1 MPQFMQG
8 YITGKQLMQIHV
20 RFMSFVL
27 LISTVA
33 IVSPV
38 YSMPVL
44 DVFDAIVTT
53 ANDGSLFAPDTEVS
67 VSTESSVIWQEMNK
81 NWQLF
86 LQKLPMIGVGLV
98 LFIVIFLLA
107 RPLSELLVRPMS
119 FVSNSQLIRLVTR
132 RLISILFI
140 LFGFYLFLRFAG
152 LSEFAVAV
160 LSGTGVIGLIIGFA
174 FKDIAENFIS
184 SLLLSIQKPFKID
197 DVIEVEGRIG
207 VVKQVTARATTLVD
221 FDGDHIQI
229 PNATVYKNIIR
240 NLTANPKSRGKFV
253 IGIGYDSSIVEAQR
267 IALEVL
273 NNTEAVLQDPEP
285 QVLVDLLASSTVNL
299 KVYFWINTHTH
310 SLLKMSSFLMRTIMR
325 EFEKQGISMPDDA
338 REIIFPQGI
347 TVHQSEGQVSSNLS
361 QQTNKDGHIVD
372 DSAID
377 LQDDEQDA
385 DLTSDADDIRQ
396 QAKEARDPEK
406 GQNIL

>member
-1 MPQFMQG
+1 L
-8 YITGKQLMQIHV
+8 I
-20 RFMSFVL
+20 FV
-27 LISTVA
+27 
-33 IVSPV
+33 
-38 YSMPVL
+38 
-44 DVFDAIVTT
+44 
-53 ANDGSLFAPDTEVS
+53 
-67 VSTESSVIWQEMNK
+67 
-81 NWQLF
+81 
-86 LQKLPMIGVGLV
+86 
-98 LFIVIFLLA
+98 LA
-107 RPLSELLVRPMS
+107 RPLSELLVRPIS
-119 FVSNSQLIRLVTR
+119 FVSTSQLIRLVTR

-253 IGIGYDSSIVEAQR
+253 IGIGYDSSIVESQK
-267 IALEVL
+267 IAMQVL
-273 NNTEAVLQDPEP
+273 NSTDAVLNDPEP
-285 QVLVDLLASSTVNL
+285 QVLVDVLASSTVNL
-299 KVYFWINTHTH
+299 KVYFWINTHSH
-310 SLLKMSSFLMRTIMR
+310 SLLKVSSFLMRTIMR

-347 TVHQSEGQVSSNLS
+347 MLHKAEEQGASNPPK
-361 QQTNKDGHIVD
+361 QPFKNQAIID
-372 DSAID
+372 DSVVD
-377 LQDDEQDA
+377 LQDDEHDA

>member
-1 MPQFMQG
+1 MQ
-8 YITGKQLMQIHV
+8 L
-20 RFMSFVL
+20 
-27 LISTVA
+27 
-33 IVSPV
+33 
-38 YSMPVL
+38 
-44 DVFDAIVTT
+44 
-53 ANDGSLFAPDTEVS
+53 
-67 VSTESSVIWQEMNK
+67 

-86 LQKLPMIGVGLV
+86 LQKLPMIGVGLAM
-98 LFIVIFLLA
+98 FILIFLLA
-107 RPLSELLVRPMS
+107 RPLSELLVRPIS
-119 FVSNSQLIRLVTR
+119 FVSTSQLIRLVTR

-253 IGIGYDSSIVEAQR
+253 IGIGYDSSIIESQK
-267 IALEVL
+267 IAMDVL
-273 NNTEAVLQDPEP
+273 NNTDAVLQDPEP
-285 QVLVDLLASSTVNL
+285 QVLVDVLASSTVNL
-299 KVYFWINTHTH
+299 KVYFWINTHSH
-310 SLLKMSSFLMRTIMR
+310 SLLKVSSFLMRTIMR
-325 EFEKQGISMPDDA
+325 EFEKRGISMPDDA

-347 TVHQSEGQVSSNLS
+347 VVHQATEAGKSLDVKPTPKISHEP
-361 QQTNKDGHIVD
+361 IID
-372 DSAID
+372 DSSID
-377 LQDDEQDA
+377 LQDNEHEE
-385 DLTSDADDIRQ
+385 DLASDADDIRQ

>member
-1 MPQFMQG
+1 MHKGF
-8 YITGKQLMQIHV
+8 LFF
-20 RFMSFVL
+20 RVL
-27 LISTVA
+27 LFSVA
-33 IVSPV
+33 LLLANQAYASAVHEL
-38 YSMPVL
+38 VL
-44 DVFDAIVTT
+44 LTT
-53 ANDGSLFAPDTEVS
+53 TNSDGSLFTPDAQVS
-67 VSTESSVIWQEMNK
+67 VSTETSLIWQDMQH

-86 LQKLPMIGVGLV
+86 LQKLPMIGLGFA
-98 LFIVIFLLA
+98 LFILIFVLA
-107 RPLSELLVRPMS
+107 RPLSELLVRPIS
-119 FVSNSQLIRLVTR
+119 FVSTSQLIRLVTR

-253 IGIGYDSSIVEAQR
+253 IGIGYDSSIVESQK
-267 IALEVL
+267 IAMQVL
-273 NNTEAVLQDPEP
+273 NSTDAVLNDPEP
-285 QVLVDLLASSTVNL
+285 QVLVDVLASSTVNL
-299 KVYFWINTHTH
+299 KVYFWINTHSH
-310 SLLKMSSFLMRTIMR
+310 SLLKVSSFLMRTIMR

-347 TVHQSEGQVSSNLS
+347 MLHKAEEQGASNPPK
-361 QQTNKDGHIVD
+361 QPFKNQAIID
-372 DSAID
+372 DSAVD
-377 LQDDEQDA
+377 LQDDEHDA

>member
-1 MPQFMQG
+1 MHKGF
-8 YITGKQLMQIHV
+8 LFF
-20 RFMSFVL
+20 RVL
-27 LISTVA
+27 LFSVA
-33 IVSPV
+33 LLLANQAYASAVHEL
-38 YSMPVL
+38 VL
-44 DVFDAIVTT
+44 LTT
-53 ANDGSLFAPDTEVS
+53 TNSDGSLFTPDAQVS
-67 VSTESSVIWQEMNK
+67 VSTETSLIWQDMQH

-86 LQKLPMIGVGLV
+86 LQKLPMIGLGFA
-98 LFIVIFLLA
+98 LFILIFVLA
-107 RPLSELLVRPMS
+107 RPLSELLVRPIS
-119 FVSNSQLIRLVTR
+119 FVSTSQLIRLVTR

-253 IGIGYDSSIVEAQR
+253 IGIGYDSSIVESQK
-267 IALEVL
+267 IAMQVL
-273 NNTEAVLQDPEP
+273 NSTDAVLNDPEP
-285 QVLVDLLASSTVNL
+285 QVLVDVLASSTVNL
-299 KVYFWINTHTH
+299 KVYFWINTHSH
-310 SLLKMSSFLMRTIMR
+310 SLLKVSSFLMRTIMR

-347 TVHQSEGQVSSNLS
+347 MLHKAEEQGASNPPK
-361 QQTNKDGHIVD
+361 QPFKNQAIID
-372 DSAID
+372 DSVVD
-377 LQDDEQDA
+377 LQDDEHDA

>member
-1 MPQFMQG
+1 MPMHMRS
-8 YITGKQLMQIHV
+8 ILLI
-20 RFMSFVL
+20 L
-27 LISTVA
+27 LISIAAT
-33 IVSPV
+33 VSPA
-38 YSMPVL
+38 YSMPATDFL
-44 DVFDAIVTT
+44 DAIATT
-53 ANDGSLFAPDTEVS
+53 ANDGSLFAPDTEAS
-67 VSTESSVIWQEMNK
+67 VSTETGVIWQEMSK

-86 LQKLPMIGVGLV
+86 LQKLPMIGLGLV
-98 LFIVIFLLA
+98 LFILIYLLA
-107 RPLSELLVRPMS
+107 GPLSELLVRPIS
-119 FVSNSQLIRLVTR
+119 FVSTSQLIRLVTR

-253 IGIGYDSSIVEAQR
+253 IGIGYDSSIVESQK

-299 KVYFWINTHTH
+299 KVYFWVNTHTH

-325 EFEKQGISMPDDA
+325 EFEKHGISMPDDA

-347 TVHQSEGQVSSNLS
+347 MVHQADEHASSALPLQV
-361 QQTNKDGHIVD
+361 NKDGPIID
-372 DSAID
+372 DSSID

-385 DLTSDADDIRQ
+385 DLSSDADDIRQ

>member
-1 MPQFMQG
+1 MLKPLPLLLLCVL
-8 YITGKQLMQIHV
+8 ITQSLFAQSLQLFDTTKSIQ
-20 RFMSFVL
+20 
-27 LISTVA
+27 TQT
-33 IVSPV
+33 
-38 YSMPVL
+38 L
-44 DVFDAIVTT
+44 DGDQQNETNNIKEE
-53 ANDGSLFAPDTEVS
+53 GSLFTPLGDPSVTEETS
-67 VSTESSVIWQEMNK
+67 QIWHDMQL

-86 LQKLPMIGVGLV
+86 LQKLPMIGVGLAM
-98 LFIVIFLLA
+98 FILIFLLA
-107 RPLSELLVRPMS
+107 RPLSELLVRPIS
-119 FVSNSQLIRLVTR
+119 FVSTSQLIRLVTR

-253 IGIGYDSSIVEAQR
+253 IGIGYDSSIIESQK
-267 IALEVL
+267 IAMDVL
-273 NNTEAVLQDPEP
+273 NNTDAVLQDPEP
-285 QVLVDLLASSTVNL
+285 QVLVDVLASSTVNL
-299 KVYFWINTHTH
+299 KVYFWINTHSH
-310 SLLKMSSFLMRTIMR
+310 SLLKVSSFLMRTIMR
-325 EFEKQGISMPDDA
+325 EFEKRGISMPDDA

-347 TVHQSEGQVSSNLS
+347 VVHQATEAGKSLDVKPTPKISHEP
-361 QQTNKDGHIVD
+361 IID
-372 DSAID
+372 DSSID
-377 LQDDEQDA
+377 LQDNEHEE
-385 DLTSDADDIRQ
+385 DLASDADDIRQ

>member
-1 MPQFMQG
+1 MFKALFICM
-8 YITGKQLMQIHV
+8 
-20 RFMSFVL
+20 FVL
-27 LISTVA
+27 LANYSSLAKAVDASLPEYSISPSVKPSAGHLQDGAESVPT
-33 IVSPV
+33 
-38 YSMPVL
+38 
-44 DVFDAIVTT
+44 
-53 ANDGSLFAPDTEVS
+53 GSLFVTENPNS
-67 VSTESSVIWQEMNK
+67 ISDETHLIWQETEVY
-81 NWQLF
+81 WQSF
-86 LQKLPMIGVGLV
+86 LQKLPMIGLGLF

-107 RPLSELLVRPMS
+107 RPLSTLLVRPMF
-119 FVSNSQLIRLVTR
+119 FVSSSALIQVVTR

-160 LSGTGVIGLIIGFA
+160 LSGTGVMGLIIGFA

-253 IGIGYDSSIVEAQR
+253 IGIGYDSSIIKSQKVAM
-267 IALEVL
+267 AVL
-273 NNTEAVLQDPEP
+273 NSTEAVLQDPEP
-285 QVLVDLLASSTVNL
+285 QVLVDVLASSTVNL
-299 KVYFWINTHTH
+299 KVYFWINNHTH
-310 SLLKMSSFLMRTIMR
+310 SLLKVSSFLMRTIMR
-325 EFEKQGISMPDDA
+325 EFEKHGISMPDDA

-347 TVHQSEGQVSSNLS
+347 VVHQPVTNDAPPLINSEPKQETMNNN
-361 QQTNKDGHIVD
+361 T
-372 DSAID
+372 ATD
-377 LQDDEQDA
+377 LQDTEKQE
-385 DLTSDADDIRQ
+385 DLSSDSDDIRQ

>member
-1 MPQFMQG
+1 MQTRLFS
-8 YITGKQLMQIHV
+8 I
-20 RFMSFVL
+20 L
-27 LISTVA
+27 LIIISVMTLLSSPAYSAPTDIFAQVVA
-33 IVSPV
+33 
-38 YSMPVL
+38 
-44 DVFDAIVTT
+44 DT
-53 ANDGSLFAPDTEVS
+53 DGSLFEADTPDS
-67 VSTESSVIWQEMNK
+67 VSIETNLIWQDMQN

-86 LQKLPMIGVGLV
+86 LQKLPMIGLGLV
-98 LFIVIFLLA
+98 IFVLIFLLA
-107 RPLSELLVRPMS
+107 RPLSELLVRPIS
-119 FVSNSQLIRLVTR
+119 FVSTSQLIRLVTR

-253 IGIGYDSSIVEAQR
+253 IGIGYESSIVESQK
-267 IALEVL
+267 IALAVL
-273 NNTEAVLQDPEP
+273 SNTEAVLQDPEP
-285 QVLVDLLASSTVNL
+285 QVLVDVLASSTVNL
-299 KVYFWINTHTH
+299 KVYFWINTHNH
-310 SLLKMSSFLMRTIMR
+310 SLLKVSSFLMRTIMR
-325 EFEKQGISMPDDA
+325 EFEKHGISMPDDA

-347 TVHQSEGQVSSNLS
+347 VVHQAQPQTLS
-361 QQTNKDGHIVD
+361 ADLEPKVKYEKIVD
-372 DSAID
+372 DSALD

-385 DLTSDADDIRQ
+385 DLASDADDIRQ

>member
-1 MPQFMQG
+1 MH
-8 YITGKQLMQIHV
+8 KH
-20 RFMSFVL
+20 SFIILVL
-27 LISTVA
+27 LLFSSCMLLNQAFAGSIDELA
-33 IVSPV
+33 
-38 YSMPVL
+38 L
-44 DVFDAIVTT
+44 T
-53 ANDGSLFAPDTEVS
+53 ATDNLEGSLFKSETPTS
-67 VSTESSVIWQEMNK
+67 VSAETSLIWQDLQH
-81 NWQLF
+81 NWHLF
-86 LQKLPMIGVGLV
+86 LQKLPMIGLGLV
-98 LFIVIFLLA
+98 LFILIFLSA
-107 RPLSELLVRPMS
+107 RPISELLVRPIS
-119 FVSNSQLIRLVTR
+119 FVSTSQLIRLVTR

-253 IGIGYDSSIVEAQR
+253 IGIGYDSSIVESQK
-267 IALEVL
+267 IAMQVL
-273 NNTEAVLQDPEP
+273 NNTEAVLNDPEP
-285 QVLVDLLASSTVNL
+285 QVLVDVLASSTVNL
-299 KVYFWINTHTH
+299 KVYFWINTHSH
-310 SLLKMSSFLMRTIMR
+310 SLLKVSSFLMRTIMR

-347 TVHQSEGQVSSNLS
+347 MVHQSDQKDSPS
-361 QQTNKDGHIVD
+361 QTQKTDKVVTIVD
-372 DSAID
+372 DSSVD
-377 LQDDEQDA
+377 LEDDEQDA
-385 DLTSDADDIRQ
+385 DLASDADDIRQ

>member
-1 MPQFMQG
+1 MLKPYMV
-8 YITGKQLMQIHV
+8 QLL
-20 RFMSFVL
+20 L
-27 LISTVA
+27 LI
-33 IVSPV
+33 
-38 YSMPVL
+38 VL
-44 DVFDAIVTT
+44 SCSVNIAFGGGHILNNDVTG
-53 ANDGSLFAPDTEVS
+53 GSLFESDIPVS
-67 VSTESSVIWQEMNK
+67 VGQETSQIWQEVEQY
-81 NWQLF
+81 WQAF
-86 LQKLPMIGVGLV
+86 LQKLPMIGLGFALLV
-98 LFIVIFLLA
+98 LIVLLA
-107 RPLSELLVRPMS
+107 RPVSEWLVRPIS
-119 FVSNSQLIRLVTR
+119 FVSTSQLIRLVTR

-140 LFGFYLFLRFAG
+140 LFGFYIFLRFAG

-160 LSGTGVIGLIIGFA
+160 LSGTGVMGLIIGFA

-253 IGIGYDSSIVEAQR
+253 IGIGYDSSIIESQKVAM
-267 IALEVL
+267 EVL
-273 NNTEAVLQDPEP
+273 SNTEAVLSDPEP
-285 QVLVDLLASSTVNL
+285 QVLVDVLASSTVNL

-310 SLLKMSSFLMRTIMR
+310 SLLKVSSYLMRTIMR
-325 EFEKQGISMPDDA
+325 EFEKRGISMPDDA

-347 TVHQSEGQVSSNLS
+347 VVHQADGQTSSSVVPELDKPPVAD
-361 QQTNKDGHIVD
+361 QQR
-372 DSAID
+372 SID
-377 LQDDEQDA
+377 LQDNQHQE
-385 DLTSDADDIRQ
+385 DLASDADDIRQ

-406 GQNIL
+406 GENIL

>member
-1 MPQFMQG
+1 MQTRLFS
-8 YITGKQLMQIHV
+8 I
-20 RFMSFVL
+20 L
-27 LISTVA
+27 LIVISVVTLFSSPAYSAPTDIFAQVVA
-33 IVSPV
+33 G
-38 YSMPVL
+38 
-44 DVFDAIVTT
+44 T
-53 ANDGSLFAPDTEVS
+53 DGSLFKADTPDS
-67 VSTESSVIWQEMNK
+67 VSIETNLIWQDMQN

-86 LQKLPMIGVGLV
+86 LQKLPMIGLGLV
-98 LFIVIFLLA
+98 IFILIFLLA
-107 RPLSELLVRPMS
+107 RPLSELLVRPIS
-119 FVSNSQLIRLVTR
+119 FVSTSQLIRLVTR

-253 IGIGYDSSIVEAQR
+253 IGIGYESSIVESQK
-267 IALEVL
+267 IALAVL
-273 NNTEAVLQDPEP
+273 SNTEAVLQDPEP
-285 QVLVDLLASSTVNL
+285 QVLVDVLASSTVNL
-299 KVYFWINTHTH
+299 KVYFWINTHNH
-310 SLLKMSSFLMRTIMR
+310 SLLKVSSFLMRTIMR
-325 EFEKQGISMPDDA
+325 EFEKHGISMPDDA

-347 TVHQSEGQVSSNLS
+347 VVHQAAPQTLS
-361 QQTNKDGHIVD
+361 ADLEPKVKYENIVD
-372 DSAID
+372 DSALD

-385 DLTSDADDIRQ
+385 DLASDADDIRQ

>member
-1 MPQFMQG
+1 MQ
-8 YITGKQLMQIHV
+8 
-20 RFMSFVL
+20 
-27 LISTVA
+27 
-33 IVSPV
+33 
-38 YSMPVL
+38 
-44 DVFDAIVTT
+44 
-53 ANDGSLFAPDTEVS
+53 N
-67 VSTESSVIWQEMNK
+67 

-86 LQKLPMIGVGLV
+86 LQKLPMIGLGLV
-98 LFIVIFLLA
+98 IFILIFLLA
-107 RPLSELLVRPMS
+107 RPLSELLVRPIS
-119 FVSNSQLIRLVTR
+119 FVSTSQLIRLVTR

-253 IGIGYDSSIVEAQR
+253 IGIGYESSIVESQK
-267 IALEVL
+267 IALAVL
-273 NNTEAVLQDPEP
+273 SNTEAVLQDPEP
-285 QVLVDLLASSTVNL
+285 QVLVDVLASSTVNL
-299 KVYFWINTHTH
+299 KVYFWINTHNH
-310 SLLKMSSFLMRTIMR
+310 SLLKVSSFLMRTIMR
-325 EFEKQGISMPDDA
+325 EFEKHGISMPDDA

-347 TVHQSEGQVSSNLS
+347 VVHQAQPPTLS
-361 QQTNKDGHIVD
+361 ADHEPKVKYEKIVD
-372 DSAID
+372 DSALD

-385 DLTSDADDIRQ
+385 DLASDADDIRQ

>member
-1 MPQFMQG
+1 MQTRLFS
-8 YITGKQLMQIHV
+8 I
-20 RFMSFVL
+20 L
-27 LISTVA
+27 LIVISVVTLFSSPAYSAPTDIFAQVVA
-33 IVSPV
+33 G
-38 YSMPVL
+38 
-44 DVFDAIVTT
+44 T
-53 ANDGSLFAPDTEVS
+53 DGSLFKADTPDS
-67 VSTESSVIWQEMNK
+67 VSIETNLIWQDMQN

-86 LQKLPMIGVGLV
+86 LQKLPMIGLGLV
-98 LFIVIFLLA
+98 IFILIFLLA
-107 RPLSELLVRPMS
+107 RPLSELLVRPIS
-119 FVSNSQLIRLVTR
+119 FVSTSQLIRLVTR

-253 IGIGYDSSIVEAQR
+253 IGIGYESSIVESQK
-267 IALEVL
+267 IALAVL
-273 NNTEAVLQDPEP
+273 SNTEAVLQDPEP
-285 QVLVDLLASSTVNL
+285 QVLVDVLASSTVNL
-299 KVYFWINTHTH
+299 KVYFWINTHNH
-310 SLLKMSSFLMRTIMR
+310 SLLKVSSFLMRTIMR
-325 EFEKQGISMPDDA
+325 EFEKHGISMPDDA

-347 TVHQSEGQVSSNLS
+347 VVHQAAPQTLS
-361 QQTNKDGHIVD
+361 ADLEPKVKYEKIVD
-372 DSAID
+372 DSALD

-385 DLTSDADDIRQ
+385 DLASDADDIRQ

>member
-1 MPQFMQG
+1 VLV
-8 YITGKQLMQIHV
+8 TGKQNMQTRLFFI
-20 RFMSFVL
+20 L
-27 LISTVA
+27 LIIISVVPLLSSPAYSASTDIVA
-33 IVSPV
+33 QVV
-38 YSMPVL
+38 A
-44 DVFDAIVTT
+44 DT
-53 ANDGSLFAPDTEVS
+53 DGSLFKVDTPDS
-67 VSTESSVIWQEMNK
+67 VSIETNLIWQDMQN

-86 LQKLPMIGVGLV
+86 LQKLPMIGLGLV
-98 LFIVIFLLA
+98 IFVLIFLLA
-107 RPLSELLVRPMS
+107 RPLSELLVRPIS
-119 FVSNSQLIRLVTR
+119 FVSTSQLIRLVTR

-253 IGIGYDSSIVEAQR
+253 IGIGYESSIVESQK
-267 IALEVL
+267 IALAVL
-273 NNTEAVLQDPEP
+273 SNTEAVLQDPEP
-285 QVLVDLLASSTVNL
+285 QVLVDMLASSTVNL
-299 KVYFWINTHTH
+299 KVYFWINTHNH
-310 SLLKMSSFLMRTIMR
+310 SLLKVSSFLMRTIMR
-325 EFEKQGISMPDDA
+325 EFEKHGISMPDDA

-347 TVHQSEGQVSSNLS
+347 VVHQAQPQIHSTNLEP
-361 QQTNKDGHIVD
+361 KVKYEKIVD
-372 DSAID
+372 DSALD

-385 DLTSDADDIRQ
+385 DLASDADDIRQ

>member
-1 MPQFMQG
+1 MLKLFHVLFILVFVFQSSSAHSLQHAD
-8 YITGKQLMQIHV
+8 QLSDTENDKYLAVVQ
-20 RFMSFVL
+20 SD
-27 LISTVA
+27 TVPNGA
-33 IVSPV
+33 
-38 YSMPVL
+38 
-44 DVFDAIVTT
+44 
-53 ANDGSLFAPDTEVS
+53 DGSLFTPPDEQSITEETS
-67 VSTESSVIWQEMNK
+67 LIWRDMQA

-86 LQKLPMIGVGLV
+86 LQKLPMIGIGLV
-98 LFIVIFLLA
+98 LFILIFLSA
-107 RPLSELLVRPMS
+107 RPVSELLVRPIS
-119 FVSNSQLIRLVTR
+119 FVSTSQLIRLVTR

-253 IGIGYDSSIVEAQR
+253 IGIGYESSIVESQK

-285 QVLVDLLASSTVNL
+285 QVLVDVLASSTVNL
-299 KVYFWINTHTH
+299 KVYFWINTHNH
-310 SLLKMSSFLMRTIMR
+310 SLLKVSSFLMRTIMR
-325 EFEKQGISMPDDA
+325 EFEKRGISMPDDA

-347 TVHQSEGQVSSNLS
+347 VVHQANDAGTTPDLKGAIEHQP
-361 QQTNKDGHIVD
+361 IID
-372 DSAID
+372 DSSLD
-377 LQDDEQDA
+377 LQDSEHDE
-385 DLTSDADDIRQ
+385 DLASDADDIRQ

>member
-1 MPQFMQG
+1 MKKHFLF
-8 YITGKQLMQIHV
+8 YWILLL
-20 RFMSFVL
+20 FLAFVL
-27 LISTVA
+27 ASHAFGSSVPATIGISE
-33 IVSPV
+33 
-38 YSMPVL
+38 
-44 DVFDAIVTT
+44 
-53 ANDGSLFAPDTEVS
+53 GSLFVPETPATVTAE
-67 VSTESSVIWQEMNK
+67 TGMIWQDIQY

-86 LQKLPMIGVGLV
+86 LQKLPMIGLGFALLV
-98 LFIVIFLLA
+98 LIVLLA
-107 RPLSELLVRPMS
+107 RPVSEWLVRPIS
-119 FVSNSQLIRLVTR
+119 FVSTSQLIRLVTR

-140 LFGFYLFLRFAG
+140 LFGFYIFLRFAG

-160 LSGTGVIGLIIGFA
+160 LSGTGVMGLIIGFA

-253 IGIGYDSSIVEAQR
+253 IGIGYDSSIIESQK
-267 IALEVL
+267 IAMEVL
-273 NNTEAVLQDPEP
+273 ANTEAVLTEPEP
-285 QVLVDLLASSTVNL
+285 QVLVDVLASSTVNL

-310 SLLKMSSFLMRTIMR
+310 SLLKVSSFLMRTIMR
-325 EFEKQGISMPDDA
+325 EFEKRGINMPDDA

-347 TVHQSEGQVSSNLS
+347 VVHQAAEQKSSSAL
-361 QQTNKDGHIVD
+361 QTLNKQEPIVD
-372 DSAID
+372 DSSID
-377 LQDDEQDA
+377 LQDNEDTE
-385 DLTSDADDIRQ
+385 DLASDADDIRQ

-406 GQNIL
+406 GENIL